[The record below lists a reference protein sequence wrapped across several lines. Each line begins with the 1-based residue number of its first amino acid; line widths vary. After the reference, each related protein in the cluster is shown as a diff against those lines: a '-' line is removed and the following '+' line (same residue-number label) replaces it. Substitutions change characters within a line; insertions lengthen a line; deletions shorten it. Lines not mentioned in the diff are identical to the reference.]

1 MDTTTKFDGI
11 ANEYT
16 QSRPSYAHAFIESL
30 FEKYG
35 FSASSVVAD
44 IGSGTGK
51 FAKQLLDKGC
61 TVFCVEPN
69 TDMRLVAE
77 KELSV
82 YHNFNSVSGSAEDTT
97 LPLNAVDFI
106 TTAQAFHWFDTK
118 RFKTECSRIIK
129 PHGKVFLI
137 WNTRNEKSPINQE
150 LHKIYS
156 KYCPDFKGF
165 SGGTKP
171 HDDRIKDFFNNKY
184 EYITFDNPLYFD
196 KEKFINRS
204 LSGSYSLKKGDKNFN
219 LYMEEI
225 VKIFDRFE
233 TNGIVKI
240 ENQTVAYV
248 GCLINNIST
257 TYKS

>member
-1 MDTTTKFDGI
+1 MDNTKKFDGI

-16 QSRPSYAHAFIESL
+16 KSRPSYAKEFIECL
-30 FEKYG
+30 FDKYG
-35 FSASSVVAD
+35 FAASSVVAD

-61 TVFCVEPN
+61 NVICVEPN

-77 KELSV
+77 KELCGYS
-82 YHNFNSVSGSAEDTT
+82 NFKSVSGSAENTN
-97 LPLNAVDFI
+97 LPDNSVDFI

-118 RFKTECSRIIK
+118 NFKEECSRIIK
-129 PHGKVFLI
+129 PNGKAFLI
-137 WNTRNEKSPINQE
+137 WNTRDTDALINQI
-150 LHKIYS
+150 LHRVYS

-171 HDDRIKDFFNNKY
+171 HDDRIKYFFDNNY

-204 LSGSYSLKKGDKNFN
+204 LSGSYSLKKGDSNFD
-219 LYMEEI
+219 LYIEEI
-225 VKIFDRFE
+225 EKIFDE
-233 TNGIVKI
+233 YENDGIVKI
-240 ENQTVAYV
+240 ENLTVAYLGTV
-248 GCLINNIST
+248 NQ
-257 TYKS
+257 KK

>member
-1 MDTTTKFDGI
+1 LKSTEKFNGI

-16 QSRPSYAHAFIESL
+16 KSRPSYAVEFIGCL

-35 FSASSVVAD
+35 FSDSSVIVD

-61 TVFCVEPN
+61 NVICVEPN

-77 KELSV
+77 NELCIYPTFKSV
-82 YHNFNSVSGSAEDTT
+82 AGSAEYTSLSD
-97 LPLNAVDFI
+97 NSVDFV

-118 RFKTECSRIIK
+118 RFKKECSRIIK
-129 PHGKVFLI
+129 PSGKAFLI
-137 WNTRNEKSPINQE
+137 WNTRNNEALINQE
-150 LHKIYS
+150 LHRVYS

-171 HDDRIKDFFNNKY
+171 HDDRIKYFFNNEY

-196 KEKFINRS
+196 KEKFVNRS
-204 LSGSYSLKKGDKNFN
+204 LSGSYSLKKGDINFD
-219 LYMEEI
+219 LYIEEI
-225 VKIFDRFE
+225 NNIFDKFE
-233 TNGIVKI
+233 TDGIVKI
-240 ENQTVAYV
+240 ENRTVAYV
-248 GCLINNIST
+248 GTLE
-257 TYKS
+257 KEG